1 MLRDLPG
8 NDKIRNNDFSS
19 NFILIINLLVIWRVT
34 WVSLNRRSDKNH
46 NMSFVKNEFSIIFE
60 DLFTTT

>member
-34 WVSLNRRSDKNH
+34 
-46 NMSFVKNEFSIIFE
+46 
-60 DLFTTT
+60 